1 MRICVSL
8 AVHPRRRKAIGQ
20 TASQPFQH
28 LWIYCCHL
36 GLDEDVGHLSL
47 NEGIPDIILGEVE
60 IAGCFWGS
68 LSAPLSVSMFD
79 PCPFRGGIM
88 LLGCSS
94 ASTCIGTYA
103 SIIFKMSNAR
113 GSFSLLQKYV
123 FSLCGSPAGSWCLA
137 ATHVANPCCR
147 AAVLP
152 CVSMVARSANA
163 WASGR
168 NNAGLLK
175 PALKGSQ
182 DHHHHHHHHH
192 ILMGCIHMF
201 LMWSSRSS
209 RQASPASSC
218 GRRFRNASSLA
229 GARHGICAT
238 FMQLVPPIDGN
249 ILMGKW
255 WETQG
260 VVEYTVYPR
269 YFQTISTEFL
279 WGFVRIL
286 KGESFND
293 GGLRTVEVG
302 RSLLPP
308 DFAIFE

>member
-1 MRICVSL
+1 
-8 AVHPRRRKAIGQ
+8 
-20 TASQPFQH
+20 
-28 LWIYCCHL
+28 
-36 GLDEDVGHLSL
+36 
-47 NEGIPDIILGEVE
+47 
-60 IAGCFWGS
+60 
-68 LSAPLSVSMFD
+68 
-79 PCPFRGGIM
+79 M
-88 LLGCSS
+88 LLIH
-94 ASTCIGTYA
+94 AVE
-103 SIIFKMSNAR
+103 
-113 GSFSLLQKYV
+113 LLFCLV
-123 FSLCGSPAGSWCLA
+123 FP
-137 ATHVANPCCR
+137 
-147 AAVLP
+147 
-152 CVSMVARSANA
+152 MVARSANA

-192 ILMGCIHMF
+192 HYSDGLYPHVPHVIITLIPTR
-201 LMWSSRSS
+201 L
-209 RQASPASSC
+209 APPPAA
-218 GRRFRNASSLA
+218 GRCFRNASSLA

-238 FMQLVPPIDGN
+238 FMRLVPPIDGN

-293 GGLRTVEVG
+293 GGLRTVLVG

>member
-1 MRICVSL
+1 MVELSFLNATSHPGRCPSQPLHCSPRDMRICVSL
-8 AVHPRRRKAIGQ
+8 AVHPRRRKAIGE

-123 FSLCGSPAGSWCLA
+123 FSLCGSPAGS
-137 ATHVANPCCR
+137 
-147 AAVLP
+147 
-152 CVSMVARSANA
+152 
-163 WASGR
+163 
-168 NNAGLLK
+168 
-175 PALKGSQ
+175 
-182 DHHHHHHHHH
+182 
-192 ILMGCIHMF
+192 
-201 LMWSSRSS
+201 
-209 RQASPASSC
+209 
-218 GRRFRNASSLA
+218 
-229 GARHGICAT
+229 
-238 FMQLVPPIDGN
+238 
-249 ILMGKW
+249 
-255 WETQG
+255 
-260 VVEYTVYPR
+260 
-269 YFQTISTEFL
+269 
-279 WGFVRIL
+279 
-286 KGESFND
+286 
-293 GGLRTVEVG
+293 
-302 RSLLPP
+302 
-308 DFAIFE
+308 